1 MLKPSKDSPPI
12 DSWCQSIH
20 AVRQNEVWNYINT
33 KGELVFD
40 RSFAKASDFGI
51 AGLAAAQ
58 PTNGEKVGVINQQGD
73 WIVQPTFDD
82 FNGYSANGHMLV
94 KVNDH
99 WGVLNRQRK
108 WVAKPQFD
116 YVQSFSSID
125 SLPVEINDKWGV
137 IDREGKW
144 LV

>member
-1 MLKPSKDSPPI
+1 
-12 DSWCQSIH
+12 
-20 AVRQNEVWNYINT
+20 
-33 KGELVFD
+33 
-40 RSFAKASDFGI
+40 
-51 AGLAAAQ
+51 
-58 PTNGEKVGVINQQGD
+58 
-73 WIVQPTFDD
+73 
-82 FNGYSANGHMLV
+82 MLV

-144 LV
+144 LVQPRYHSIRGFNNLDTGFNRNGLSIANLASNREWRLISVEGDLFKFDAEVIEPYFSDEGDCFGFTATDSAFLPAINRKRD